1 MIREKIMFEEMTE
14 QQAREEILKLT
25 KEYCEKYHNN
35 KKPYEKGDRIPYAS
49 RVYDSEEMVNLV
61 DSSLEFWL
69 PDVTPVN
76 LNTNLRNTWE

>member
-35 KKPYEKGDRIPYAS
+35 KKPYEKGRPYS
-49 RVYDSEEMVNLV
+49 ICVPCL
-61 DSSLEFWL
+61 
-69 PDVTPVN
+69 
-76 LNTNLRNTWE
+76 

>member
-49 RVYDSEEMVNLV
+49 RVYDSEE
-61 DSSLEFWL
+61 W
-69 PDVTPVN
+69 
-76 LNTNLRNTWE
+76 